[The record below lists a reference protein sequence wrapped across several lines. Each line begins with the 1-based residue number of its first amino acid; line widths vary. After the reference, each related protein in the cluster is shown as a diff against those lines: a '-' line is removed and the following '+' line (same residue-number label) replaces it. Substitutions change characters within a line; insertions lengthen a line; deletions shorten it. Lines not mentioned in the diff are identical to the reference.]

1 MNPYSPS
8 AEPAEAGRYSPSHE
22 PEESGKL
29 DFEKTLALLIFAI
42 TVGLLIVD
50 SWW

>member
-1 MNPYSPS
+1 MNTCSPS
-8 AEPAEAGRYSPSHE
+8 GEPAEASHE
-22 PEESGKL
+22 PEDSAKL
-29 DFEKTLALLIFAI
+29 DLVKTLALLITAI